1 MSKKQKKIR
10 TPGDVR
16 PDWDSYFLEIAS
28 IVSKRA
34 TCLRRK
40 VGAVVVKNRRILCTG
55 YNGTPTG
62 ITHCII
68 AGCLR
73 QKLKVPSGERH
84 ELCRGLHAE
93 QNALLQAAYYGIPI
107 EGSVMYITNQPC
119 SICAKMLIN
128 AGIKEVVIK
137 DGYPDTMAIDFLK
150 EAQIRIRTVR

>member
-1 MSKKQKKIR
+1 MAKKKTTLK
-10 TPGDVR
+10 DAR
-16 PDWDSYFLEIAS
+16 PDWDDYFLEIAS
-28 IVSKRA
+28 IVAKRA

-62 ITHCII
+62 ITHCIT

-73 QKLKVPSGERH
+73 QQLKVPSGERH

-93 QNALLQAAYYGIPI
+93 QNALLQASYYGIPI
-107 EGSVMYITNQPC
+107 EGSTIYITNQPC

-128 AGIKEVVIK
+128 AGIKEVVVSE
-137 DGYPDTMAIDFLK
+137 GYPDKLALDFLN
-150 EAQIRIRTVR
+150 EAQIRLRRVR